1 MAKDNKRK
9 MKNSG
14 IEWIGEIP
22 YSWDIIKNKYV
33 VDLYTGNSIKDDEK
47 YLYTNRESADIYLSS
62 KNIDVKN
69 GSLILDD
76 TLYVKKNNNTFVR
89 AHANDILM
97 CIEGGSAGRKKTFLD
112 KTVTFVNKLCCFH
125 SIGIFPKYLYYILQ
139 SPHYENEFNLNMS
152 GMIGG
157 VTKGKLDNFIYP
169 FPTIE
174 EQKEIANF
182 LDKKNKAI
190 DSLIDNE
197 ELQIEKLKEYKQS
210 LITEVVTK
218 GLDKNVEMKDS
229 GVEWIG
235 KIPKDWEVIKLKYIA
250 TSNDESIAES
260 DINDS
265 VIKYVDIG
273 SVSFENGVEHIEEIK
288 FKDAPSRARRI
299 TKKGDLIVS
308 TVRTYLKAI
317 ATINESNII
326 VSTGFCVIRNKSVII
341 NKFLEY
347 VCKSDFF
354 TNMVSSQSIGVNYP
368 SISSYQLMN
377 LYIAMPDI
385 KVQEKIVLFL
395 NDKINKVEKM
405 INIKKEK
412 IEKLNEYKK
421 SLIYEYVTGKKE
433 V

>member
-1 MAKDNKRK
+1 MGIKQKSLKN

-14 IEWIGEIP
+14 VYYIGSVPNNYEIIRYKYLSDVKMGNTILESETSTEMDNEHKIAV
-22 YSWDIIKNKYV
+22 YSATQSEKIFGYVKETQDILKKGDIV
-33 VDLYTGNSIKDDEK
+33 IPARGNSIGCAKLVTKDDSTSTQTTIMSYNIRSVNNK
-47 YLYTNRESADIYLSS
+47 YLFYCSWAFKDEWYRYD
-62 KNIDVKN
+62 
-69 GSLILDD
+69 
-76 TLYVKKNNNTFVR
+76 
-89 AHANDILM
+89 
-97 CIEGGSAGRKKTFLD
+97 GSAIPQITVKQVENNILPLPNALLQD
-112 KTVTFVNKLCCFH
+112 KIV
-125 SIGIFPKYLYYILQ
+125 S
-139 SPHYENEFNLNMS
+139 E
-152 GMIGG
+152 
-157 VTKGKLDNFIYP
+157 
-169 FPTIE
+169 
-174 EQKEIANF
+174 
-182 LDKKNKAI
+182 LDKKVNII
-190 DSLIDNE
+190 DELIKNQE
-197 ELQIEKLKEYKQS
+197 QQIEQLKEYKQS

-260 DINDS
+260 EIDDR

-273 SVSFENGVEHIEEIK
+273 SVTFENGVEHIEEIK
-288 FKDAPSRARRI
+288 LKEAPSRARRI
-299 TKKGDLIVS
+299 TKEGDLIVS

-326 VSTGFCVIRNKSVII
+326 ASTGFCVIRNKSVIN

-354 TNMVSSQSIGVNYP
+354 TNIVSSQSIGVNYP

-377 LYIAMPDI
+377 LYIAMPEI
-385 KVQEKIVLFL
+385 KTQEKIVLFL
-395 NDKINKVEKM
+395 NDKINKVEK
-405 INIKKEK
+405 IIKTKREK
-412 IEKLNEYKK
+412 IETLYEYKK